1 MARGIEHRIEDAFRR
16 IVRSRSENG
25 RGKTSEKILAD
36 GITFFREHFLG
47 ENGSEVFNPRDLA
60 KYLTFVDAVK
70 SEEEGLALVQ
80 SIPHMYQIDD
90 GKMGHLYFERH
101 EKKIIVG
108 YSHYN

>member
-1 MARGIEHRIEDAFRR
+1 MARGIDRKIEDAFRR

-36 GITFFREHFLG
+36 GITFFRENFLG
-47 ENGSEVFNPRDLA
+47 DKKVEEFDARTLA
-60 KYLTFVDAVK
+60 KYLHFVDAVK

-80 SIPHMYQIDD
+80 SIPHMHQIDD
-90 GKMGHLYFERH
+90 GKKGHLYFERH